1 MSDAPAGGPA
11 ARARGFWAALAAVL
25 AFRLWLAWWLPL
37 TGDEAYFVTW
47 ARAPALGFYDHPP
60 MVGWLLAA
68 LLRVSDSALVLRLPA
83 VLLPPAVALG
93 MAALVRALA
102 GGAPDAE
109 RTARAA
115 ALAWLLVPVQVVNVL
130 VTTDTPLVLF
140 AALSMAAFVLAVRRD
155 SSALFAAA
163 GVALGLAFLSKYFA
177 VLVALAYA
185 AFALASSL
193 ARDGSG
199 ARAWRGVAIVALA
212 AAPCA
217 ALNLWWNYGHCW
229 SNVLFNAFN
238 RNEDAGFKWWRPLAF
253 AAFVVYVSSPIL
265 LWQLARRRD
274 AVRAALATPERRALW
289 VLAAAP
295 LAVFAAIAPFRDI
308 GLHWLLAFVPALFAA
323 GALALGP
330 RALAASVRFLAGFSA
345 LHVLLIVLVAAAPIE
360 TFQRLRQYGSIVQGA
375 RAGELLAALKGYE
388 GKYAF
393 AADGFSPAAILAYN
407 AARAG
412 FVTQPAAR
420 EPWRRHYVF
429 VLGSTS
435 HHGRHDD
442 FLTDLRALDGRDIL
456 VVRKQPPDRAAYER
470 WFDRVELREATVRGA
485 TFYLVL
491 GHGFR
496 FAPYRDTLLAAVRDR
511 YYRVPRFLPQG
522 GCSFCARYFDA
533 GACPAR

>member
-1 MSDAPAGGPA
+1 LSDAPAPGA
-11 ARARGFWAALAAVL
+11 APLARTFWTALAAVL

-47 ARAPALGFYDHPP
+47 ARAPDWGFYDHPP

-68 LLRVSDSALVLRLPA
+68 ALRVSESTLVLRLPS
-83 VLLPPAVALG
+83 VLLPPVVAVG
-93 MAALVRALA
+93 MVALVRTL
-102 GGAPDAE
+102 GGGSPEAE
-109 RTARAA
+109 RTAYAA
-115 ALAWLLVPVQVVNVL
+115 ALAWLLVPLQVVNVL
-130 VTTDTPLVLF
+130 ITTDTPLVLF
-140 AALSMAAFVLAVRRD
+140 SVASMGAFALAVRRD
-155 SSALFAAA
+155 SNALFAVA

-177 VLVALAYA
+177 VLAGLAYVGFA
-185 AFALASSL
+185 AASTL

-212 AAPCA
+212 AAPFA

-238 RNEDAGFKWWRPLAF
+238 RHGDAGFKWWRPLAF
-253 AAFVVYVSSPIL
+253 AGFVLYASSPIL
-265 LWQLARRRD
+265 LWQLARRRT
-274 AVRAALATPERRALW
+274 AVRAALAAPERRALW
-289 VLAAAP
+289 ILAVAP

-308 GLHWLLAFVPALFAA
+308 GLHWLLAFMPALFAA

-330 RALAASVRFLAGFSA
+330 QALAVSVRFLAAFSA
-345 LHVLLIVLVAAAPIE
+345 LHAVLIVLVAAAPIE
-360 TFQRLRQYGSIVQGA
+360 TFQRLRQYDSIVQGA
-375 RAGELLAALKGYE
+375 RAGEIFAALKTYE

-393 AADGFSPAAILAYN
+393 AADGFSPAAVLAYN
-407 AARAG
+407 AAAAG

-420 EPWRRHYVF
+420 QPWRRHYVF

-456 VVRKQPPDRAAYER
+456 VVRKQAADRAAYER
-470 WFDRVELREATVRGA
+470 WFDRVELRDVTVRGA
-485 TFYLVL
+485 TFHLVL

-496 FAPYRDTLLAAVRDR
+496 FPAYRDTLLAEVRDR
-511 YYRVPRFLPQG
+511 YYRVPGFLPQG
-522 GCSFCARYFDA
+522 RCSFCTQYFG
-533 GACPAR
+533 GACPTR